1 MDNKKDDIN
10 MDKKE
15 TYRHVITTLI
25 NNIDDV
31 TVLRRIYKLT
41 QYLWRE
47 IKQITSMLVET
58 NGG

>member
-47 IKQITSMLVET
+47 IK
-58 NGG
+58 